1 MSKRTFIG
9 TCSNCREHAGVIR
22 ARGVQLCGVC
32 ISKLTVPAVKR
43 TFEKIAQ

>member
-9 TCSNCREHAGVIR
+9 TCSNCRESAGVIR

-32 ISKLTVPAVKR
+32 ISKLTVPAVIR
-43 TFEKIAQ
+43 TFQKLSK